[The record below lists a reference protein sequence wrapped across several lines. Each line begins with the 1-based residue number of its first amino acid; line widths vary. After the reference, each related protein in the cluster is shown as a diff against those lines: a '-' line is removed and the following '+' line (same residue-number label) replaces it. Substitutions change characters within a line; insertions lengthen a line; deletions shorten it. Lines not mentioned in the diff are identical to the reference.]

1 LLLGL
6 SIQGGDGM
14 RKTAERVNFFNI
26 SSLGVCLRREN
37 AGFNSDAEVA
47 EMLRREVLATGLLF
61 PFILK
66 NAFGQVNP
74 PAATL
79 KFLGQ
84 DRYFALPGK
93 AEEVYQWR
101 LHACDVLEKI
111 DVPRGFVFRGPGGSA
126 PDVVWQYE
134 FPDRETA
141 RQLHRK
147 VMAAPEFKPVMEHM
161 GTLIRRFEGSLYQ
174 EVIPTSIDNKG

>member
-1 LLLGL
+1 M
-6 SIQGGDGM
+6 Q
-14 RKTAERVNFFNI
+14 
-26 SSLGVCLRREN
+26 
-37 AGFNSDAEVA
+37 
-47 EMLRREVLATGLLF
+47 RREVVAAGLLF

-66 NAFGQVNP
+66 NAFGQATP
-74 PAATL
+74 SAAPQL

-93 AEEVYQWR
+93 AEDVYQWR

-111 DVPRGFVFRGPGGSA
+111 GVPRGLVFRGPGGPA

-147 VMAAPEFKPVMEHM
+147 VMSAPEFKPVMEHM

-174 EVIPTSIDNKG
+174 EVIPTTIDNKE

>member
-1 LLLGL
+1 
-6 SIQGGDGM
+6 M
-14 RKTAERVNFFNI
+14 H
-26 SSLGVCLRREN
+26 RRQ
-37 AGFNSDAEVA
+37 A
-47 EMLRREVLATGLLF
+47 LAAGLLF
-61 PFILK
+61 PYILR
-66 NAFGQVNP
+66 NAFGQG
-74 PAATL
+74 AASPQTQL

-84 DRYFALPGK
+84 DRYFARPGK

-111 DVPRGFVFRGPGGSA
+111 GVPRGFVFRGPGGSA
-126 PDVVWQYE
+126 PDVIWQYE

-141 RQLHRK
+141 RQLHKK

-174 EVIPTSIDNKG
+174 EVIPTSIDNKE